1 MLEAIRMKYI
11 ISIIQPSKLE
21 QVHESLKSAGILG
34 MTVSE
39 VQGYGKQMGKSET
52 YRGAEYTVNF
62 VPKTKIEVAVDDD
75 AVEAAVN
82 AIKAALKEGN
92 YPLNERR
99 IAENFLA
106 IEMMIGN
113 T

>member
-1 MLEAIRMKYI
+1 MILSKAAEEA
-11 ISIIQPSKLE
+11 L
-21 QVHESLKSAGILG
+21 A
-34 MTVSE
+34 T
-39 VQGYGKQMGKSET
+39 
-52 YRGAEYTVNF
+52 AEF
-62 VPKTKIEVAVDDD
+62 D
-75 AVEAAVN
+75 EAKVN

>member
-1 MLEAIRMKYI
+1 MKYI
-11 ISIIQPSKLE
+11 VAIIQPSKLE
-21 QVHESLKSAGILG
+21 QVHESLKSAGSLG

-75 AVEAAVN
+75 GAEAVVA
-82 AIKAALKEGN
+82 AIKEASETGKIGDGKIFTLELSDAMRIRTGETGSGAL
-92 YPLNERR
+92 
-99 IAENFLA
+99 
-106 IEMMIGN
+106 
-113 T
+113 

>member
-1 MLEAIRMKYI
+1 MKYI

-62 VPKTKIEVAVDDD
+62 VPKTKIELAVDDD
-75 AVEAAVN
+75 AAEAAVN
-82 AIKAALKEGN
+82 AIKAAAETGRIGDGKIFTLD
-92 YPLNERR
+92 LNDVMR
-99 IAENFLA
+99 IRTGETGSGAL
-106 IEMMIGN
+106 
-113 T
+113 